1 MLRIYEY
8 AFLLGSIQCP
18 DCVNRQLGALS
29 SYQATSAHELR
40 SFVLHHIIKVRLIEI
55 TLVLMVVVAHQLD
68 LRAEALVAAPQ
79 AVVQNEAVRGLLVV
93 VGGHRQ
99 ALRVGVLVAEVVVLP
114 VEQVAGVEY
123 LNN

>member
-1 MLRIYEY
+1 M
-8 AFLLGSIQCP
+8 
-18 DCVNRQLGALS
+18 
-29 SYQATSAHELR
+29 
-40 SFVLHHIIKVRLIEI
+40 IEI

-79 AVVQNEAVRGLLVV
+79 AVVQSEVRQGLLVV
-93 VGGHRQ
+93 VGGHLQ
-99 ALRVGVLVAEVVVLP
+99 ALWVGVLVAEVVVLP

>member
-1 MLRIYEY
+1 M
-8 AFLLGSIQCP
+8 
-18 DCVNRQLGALS
+18 
-29 SYQATSAHELR
+29 R

-55 TLVLMVVVAHQLD
+55 TLVLMVVMAHQLD
-68 LRAEALVAAPQ
+68 LRAEALVVAPQ
-79 AVVQNEAVRGLLVV
+79 AVVQSEVRQGLLVV
-93 VGGHRQ
+93 VGGHLQ